1 MLKKLNFKI
10 TIFKTVFLILLF
22 QYGLAFSDLSNDVKW
37 NANLVVVEAA
47 IKAGDYRDAFALLQG
62 PAREG
67 HAKSQYYMGMFYHNG
82 LGVLEDAVEAS
93 KWYRLAAEQGD
104 AISQFYLGFFYGNGL
119 GLEKDSEEASKWY
132 FKAASQG
139 VMEAQYNLATMYQ
152 NGVGVIQNYEKAFE
166 WHLKAAEQ
174 GMLGSQVNVGIMY
187 ENSIGTKKDISK
199 AMEWYLIA
207 AERNESQ
214 AQFNLAVIYHQG
226 SGNNKDVVD
235 FEKAL
240 KWYNRAARQ
249 GYADA
254 QNNLAIMHYLGEG
267 IIPDPLQ
274 AYMWLNISVA
284 NGNLKAINLRDTVKR
299 NLSTQQITEV
309 QKLAKKCLQS
319 NYADCSDDFFQG
331 NLKVIVDKNK
341 ELEDE
346 LKITYEN
353 KLKEEEQ
360 AKIQAEEEA
369 RKKAEEEARL
379 KAEEEARKKAEEEAR
394 LKAEEEAR
402 KKAEEEARLKA
413 EEEARKKAEEEA
425 RLKAEEEANLNKE
438 KTPLGDDAVNWLLGL
453 FKSGNPSTESET
465 LKKYKEKENLISNEQ
480 FKPYGEETV
489 NKIFNQL
496 GIDPKKL
503 RNINIFGSEKNND
516 NNSDERNDR
525 FVPIGDE
532 FINNFLNGFRNN
544 QTDKSPDAWFNN
556 DQTFYEQL
564 KRKYKYTTD
573 DKKGMMLDIII
584 KEIKKEKK
592 ISEDEAKKIA
602 YEILKIN

>member
-1 MLKKLNFKI
+1 MVLLIFNMLKKLNFKI

-119 GLEKDSEEASKWY
+119 GLEKNSEEASKWY

-402 KKAEEEARLKA
+402 KKAEEG
-413 EEEARKKAEEEA
+413 
-425 RLKAEEEANLNKE
+425 ANLNSE
-438 KTPLGDDAVNWLLGL
+438 KTPFGDNAVNWFFGI
-453 FKSGNPSTESET
+453 FKNSEPSTESET
-465 LKKYKEKENLISNEQ
+465 LRKYKEKENLIRREQ
-480 FKPYGEETV
+480 FKPIGEETV

-503 RNINIFGSEKNND
+503 GNINIFGPEKNKD
-516 NNSDERNDR
+516 NISDMNKDT

-532 FINNFLNGFRNN
+532 FINSIINSFRNN
-544 QTDKSPDAWFNN
+544 QNEKSSDDWFNN

-564 KRKYKYTTD
+564 KRKYKYTTE
-573 DKKGMMLDIII
+573 DKKGMMFDIIV
-584 KEIKKEKK
+584 KEIKKEKN

-602 YEILKIN
+602 NKILEIN

>member
-119 GLEKDSEEASKWY
+119 GLEKNSEEASKWY

-379 KAEEEARKKAEEEAR
+379 KAEEEARKKAEA
-394 LKAEEEAR
+394 
-402 KKAEEEARLKA
+402 
-413 EEEARKKAEEEA
+413 EA

>member
-1 MLKKLNFKI
+1 MYKKLNFKI
-10 TIFKTVFLILLF
+10 TIFKTVFLLSLF
-22 QYGLAFSDLSNDVKW
+22 HFGLAFADLSKDVKW

-47 IKAGDYRDAFALLQG
+47 IKAGDYRDAFTLLQG

-119 GLEKDSEEASKWY
+119 GLEQDSEEASKWY

-369 RKKAEEEARL
+369 SKKAEEEARL

-394 LKAEEEAR
+394 LKVEEG
-402 KKAEEEARLKA
+402 
-413 EEEARKKAEEEA
+413 
-425 RLKAEEEANLNKE
+425 ANLNSE
-438 KTPLGDDAVNWLLGL
+438 KTPFGDNAVNWFFGI
-453 FKSGNPSTESET
+453 FKNSEPSTESET
-465 LKKYKEKENLISNEQ
+465 LRKYKEKENLIRREQ
-480 FKPYGEETV
+480 FKPIGEETV

-503 RNINIFGSEKNND
+503 GNINIFGPEKNKD
-516 NNSDERNDR
+516 NISDMNKDT

-532 FINNFLNGFRNN
+532 FINSIINSFRNN
-544 QTDKSPDAWFNN
+544 QNEKSSDDWFNN

-564 KRKYKYTTD
+564 KRKYKYTTE
-573 DKKGMMLDIII
+573 DKKGMMFDIIV
-584 KEIKKEKK
+584 KEIKKEKN

-602 YEILKIN
+602 NKILEIN

>member
-309 QKLAKKCLQS
+309 QKLAKKCLES
-319 NYADCSDDFFQG
+319 NYADCSDEFFQG

-360 AKIQAEEEA
+360 AKIQAEEET
-369 RKKAEEEARL
+369 RLKAEEEARL

-402 KKAEEEARLKA
+402 KKAEEEERIKNEKLAQQ
-413 EEEARKKAEEEA
+413 
-425 RLKAEEEANLNKE
+425 KAEEEANLNKE
-438 KTPLGDDAVNWLLGL
+438 KTPLGDDAVNWFLGL

>member
-1 MLKKLNFKI
+1 MYKKLNFKI

-119 GLEKDSEEASKWY
+119 GLEKNSEEASKWY

-379 KAEEEARKKAEEEAR
+379 KAEEEA
-394 LKAEEEAR
+394 
-402 KKAEEEARLKA
+402 
-413 EEEARKKAEEEA
+413 
-425 RLKAEEEANLNKE
+425 NLNSQ
-438 KTPLGDDAVNWLLGL
+438 KTPFGDNAVNWFFGI
-453 FKSGNPSTESET
+453 FKNSEPSTESET
-465 LKKYKEKENLISNEQ
+465 LRKYKEKENLIRREQ
-480 FKPYGEETV
+480 FKPIGEETV
-489 NKIFNQL
+489 NKIFDQL

-503 RNINIFGSEKNND
+503 GNINIFGPEKNKD
-516 NNSDERNDR
+516 NISDMNKDT

-532 FINNFLNGFRNN
+532 FINSIINSFRNN
-544 QTDKSPDAWFNN
+544 QNEKSSDDWFNN

-564 KRKYKYTTD
+564 KRKYKYTTE
-573 DKKGMMLDIII
+573 DKKGMMFDIIV
-584 KEIKKEKK
+584 KEIKKEKN
-592 ISEDEAKKIA
+592 ISEDAAIKIA
-602 YEILKIN
+602 NKILEIN

>member
-1 MLKKLNFKI
+1 MLQKLNFKI
-10 TIFKTVFLILLF
+10 TIFKTVFLISMF

-207 AERNESQ
+207 AEKNESQ

-235 FEKAL
+235 FKKAL

-331 NLKVIVDKNK
+331 NLKIIVDKNK

-360 AKIQAEEEA
+360 AKIQ
-369 RKKAEEEARL
+369 
-379 KAEEEARKKAEEEAR
+379 
-394 LKAEEEAR
+394 AEEEAR

-503 RNINIFGSEKNND
+503 RNINIFGSKKNND

-544 QTDKSPDAWFNN
+544 QTDKSPDVWFNN

-564 KRKYKYTTD
+564 KRKYKYTTE

>member
-119 GLEKDSEEASKWY
+119 GLEQDSEEASKWY

-139 VMEAQYNLATMYQ
+139 GMEAQYNLATMYQ

-369 RKKAEEEARL
+369 RKQAEEEARL

-402 KKAEEEARLKA
+402 KKAEEG
-413 EEEARKKAEEEA
+413 
-425 RLKAEEEANLNKE
+425 ANLNSK
-438 KTPLGDDAVNWLLGL
+438 KTPFGDNAVNWFFGI
-453 FKSGNPSTESET
+453 FKNSEPSTESET
-465 LKKYKEKENLISNEQ
+465 LRKYKEKENLIKREQ
-480 FKPYGEETV
+480 FKPIGEETV
-489 NKIFNQL
+489 NKIFDQL

-503 RNINIFGSEKNND
+503 GNINIFGPEKNKD
-516 NNSDERNDR
+516 NISDMNKDT

-532 FINNFLNGFRNN
+532 FINSIINSFRNN
-544 QTDKSPDAWFNN
+544 QNEKSSDDWFNN

-564 KRKYKYTTD
+564 KRKYKYTTE
-573 DKKGMMLDIII
+573 DKKGMMFDIIV
-584 KEIKKEKK
+584 KEIKKEKN

-602 YEILKIN
+602 NKILEIN

>member
-1 MLKKLNFKI
+1 
-10 TIFKTVFLILLF
+10 
-22 QYGLAFSDLSNDVKW
+22 
-37 NANLVVVEAA
+37 
-47 IKAGDYRDAFALLQG
+47 
-62 PAREG
+62 
-67 HAKSQYYMGMFYHNG
+67 MGMFYHNG

-346 LKITYEN
+346 IITIGVGDNQNDIEMLKNTNYACLVKNDNFDSSLIN
-353 KLKEEEQ
+353 
-360 AKIQAEEEA
+360 ID
-369 RKKAEEEARL
+369 
-379 KAEEEARKKAEEEAR
+379 
-394 LKAEEEAR
+394 
-402 KKAEEEARLKA
+402 
-413 EEEARKKAEEEA
+413 
-425 RLKAEEEANLNKE
+425 NLIK
-438 KTPLGDDAVNWLLGL
+438 
-453 FKSGNPSTESET
+453 STEPSPQGWADVI
-465 LKKYKEKENLISNEQ
+465 KMAIQ
-480 FKPYGEETV
+480 
-489 NKIFNQL
+489 KI
-496 GIDPKKL
+496 
-503 RNINIFGSEKNND
+503 R
-516 NNSDERNDR
+516 
-525 FVPIGDE
+525 
-532 FINNFLNGFRNN
+532 
-544 QTDKSPDAWFNN
+544 T
-556 DQTFYEQL
+556 
-564 KRKYKYTTD
+564 
-573 DKKGMMLDIII
+573 
-584 KEIKKEKK
+584 
-592 ISEDEAKKIA
+592 
-602 YEILKIN
+602 

>member
-67 HAKSQYYMGMFYHNG
+67 HVKSQYYMGMFYHNG

-93 KWYRLAAEQGD
+93 KWYRLSAEQGD

-119 GLEKDSEEASKWY
+119 GLEKNSEEASKWY

-402 KKAEEEARLKA
+402 KKAEEG
-413 EEEARKKAEEEA
+413 
-425 RLKAEEEANLNKE
+425 ANLNSE
-438 KTPLGDDAVNWLLGL
+438 KTPFGDNAVNWFFGI
-453 FKSGNPSTESET
+453 FKNSEPSTESET
-465 LKKYKEKENLISNEQ
+465 LRKYKEKENLIRREQ
-480 FKPYGEETV
+480 FKPIGEETV

-503 RNINIFGSEKNND
+503 GNINIFGPEKNKD
-516 NNSDERNDR
+516 NISDMNKDT

-532 FINNFLNGFRNN
+532 FINSIINSFRNN
-544 QTDKSPDAWFNN
+544 QNEKSSDDWFNN

-564 KRKYKYTTD
+564 KRKYKYTTE
-573 DKKGMMLDIII
+573 DKKVMMFDIIV
-584 KEIKKEKK
+584 KEIKKEKN

-602 YEILKIN
+602 NKILEIN

>member
-119 GLEKDSEEASKWY
+119 GLEKNSEEASKWY

-394 LKAEEEAR
+394 LKAEEEA
-402 KKAEEEARLKA
+402 
-413 EEEARKKAEEEA
+413 
-425 RLKAEEEANLNKE
+425 NLNSQ
-438 KTPLGDDAVNWLLGL
+438 KTPFGDNAVNWFFGI
-453 FKSGNPSTESET
+453 FKNSEPSTESET
-465 LKKYKEKENLISNEQ
+465 LRKYKEKENLIRREQ
-480 FKPYGEETV
+480 FKPIGEETV
-489 NKIFNQL
+489 NKIFDQL

-503 RNINIFGSEKNND
+503 GNINIFGPEKNKD
-516 NNSDERNDR
+516 NISDMNKDT

-532 FINNFLNGFRNN
+532 FINSIINSFRNN
-544 QTDKSPDAWFNN
+544 QNEKSSDDWFNN

-564 KRKYKYTTD
+564 KRKYKYTTE
-573 DKKGMMLDIII
+573 DKKGMMFDIIV
-584 KEIKKEKK
+584 KEIKKEKN

-602 YEILKIN
+602 NKILEIN

>member
-139 VMEAQYNLATMYQ
+139 VMVAQYNLATMYQ
-152 NGVGVIQNYEKAFE
+152 NGVGVIQNYEKAVE

-254 QNNLAIMHYLGEG
+254 QKNLAIMHYLGEG

-369 RKKAEEEARL
+369 RKKAEEG
-379 KAEEEARKKAEEEAR
+379 
-394 LKAEEEAR
+394 
-402 KKAEEEARLKA
+402 
-413 EEEARKKAEEEA
+413 
-425 RLKAEEEANLNKE
+425 ANLNSQ
-438 KTPLGDDAVNWLLGL
+438 KTPFGDNAVNWFFGI
-453 FKSGNPSTESET
+453 FKNSEPSTESET
-465 LKKYKEKENLISNEQ
+465 LRKYKEKENLIRREQ
-480 FKPYGEETV
+480 FKPIGEETV

-503 RNINIFGSEKNND
+503 GNINIFGPEKNKD
-516 NNSDERNDR
+516 NISDMNKDT

-532 FINNFLNGFRNN
+532 FINSIINSFRNN
-544 QTDKSPDAWFNN
+544 QNEKSSDDWFNN

-564 KRKYKYTTD
+564 KRKYKYTTE
-573 DKKGMMLDIII
+573 DKKGMMFDIIV
-584 KEIKKEKK
+584 KEIKKEKN

-602 YEILKIN
+602 NKILEIN

>member
-119 GLEKDSEEASKWY
+119 GLEKNSEEASKWY

-379 KAEEEARKKAEEEAR
+379 KAEEEA
-394 LKAEEEAR
+394 
-402 KKAEEEARLKA
+402 
-413 EEEARKKAEEEA
+413 
-425 RLKAEEEANLNKE
+425 NLNKE

>member
-187 ENSIGTKKDISK
+187 ENSIGTQKDISK

-360 AKIQAEEEA
+360 AKIQ
-369 RKKAEEEARL
+369 
-379 KAEEEARKKAEEEAR
+379 
-394 LKAEEEAR
+394 
-402 KKAEEEARLKA
+402 A